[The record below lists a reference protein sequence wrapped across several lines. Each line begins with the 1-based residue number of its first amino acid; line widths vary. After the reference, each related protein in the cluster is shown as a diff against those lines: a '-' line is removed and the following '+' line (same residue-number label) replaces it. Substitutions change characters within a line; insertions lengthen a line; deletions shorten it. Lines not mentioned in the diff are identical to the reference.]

1 MRSVY
6 PNKQKGRAGLIP
18 TGKNFT
24 KGMSMIDSE
33 NLSKLLG
40 HLPPAKFRDLV
51 TGEFGMLM
59 PVLDPKQGK
68 REQRAAM
75 AAALS
80 AIPVASRQK
89 MEDLAERI
97 VLLADGPGQDVIE
110 GLADDIAGDDGKKEF
125 GEIRNQFERAL
136 WLHIHEPKIFKEAL
150 DARQADVFRQSE
162 SCYSGFVA
170 PLHLAVKVDAASRT
184 DFHQRVAK
192 HLGCAIEAVAIQVFK
207 RLRPD
212 TDTGEEVDLYQ
223 ISVHHNRPPETIDCV
238 QDSELVP
245 QEVVRADS
253 THATYEPANGHLEVL
268 SRDTGGREVLAAI
281 VAECLLHSPLGTEKI
296 VVKQYDYQSLA
307 ALRNF
312 DLTGENVESVKVI
325 ELGYG
330 SGNHRTALV
339 KIWANDAQDIYAAA
353 RSLLVPTFDFTSKHL
368 NYAKLSIRVKRVGVE
383 RARTI
388 TIVLRE
394 NNRCNIKT
402 KRERDRAMCDRLLT
416 KWHLLMVIGDAPAIP
431 VHYKAA

>member
-6 PNKQKGRAGLIP
+6 PNKKKGRAGLIP
-18 TGKNFT
+18 TGKNLT

-51 TGEFGMLM
+51 TVEFGMRM

-75 AAALS
+75 ATVLS
-80 AIPVASRQK
+80 AIPVAARQK

-170 PLHLAVKVDAASRT
+170 PLHLAVKVDAASRA

-223 ISVHHNRPPETIDCV
+223 ISMHHNRPPETIDCV

-245 QEVVRADS
+245 QEVVRTKS
-253 THATYEPANGHLEVL
+253 IHATYEPANGHLEVL
-268 SRDTGGREVLAAI
+268 SRGTDGREALAAI
-281 VAECLLHSPLGTEKI
+281 VADCLLHSPIAGEKVQI
-296 VVKQYDYQSLA
+296 KQYDYQSLA
-307 ALRNF
+307 APRNF
-312 DLTGENVESVKVI
+312 DLTGENVASVKVI

-330 SGNHRTALV
+330 AGDHRTALV

-353 RSLLVPTFDFTSKHL
+353 RKLLVPTFDFTSKNL
-368 NYAKLSIRVKRVGVE
+368 NYAKLSIRVKKVGVE

-388 TIVLRE
+388 VLRE
-394 NNRCNIKT
+394 NNKCNIKT

-416 KWHLLMVIGDAPAIP
+416 KWHLLKVIGDAPAIP

>member
-6 PNKQKGRAGLIP
+6 PNKKKGRAGLIP
-18 TGKNFT
+18 TGKNLT

-40 HLPPAKFRDLV
+40 HLPPAKFRDLI
-51 TGEFGMLM
+51 TTEFGMLL
-59 PVLDPKQGK
+59 PVLEPKQGK

-97 VLLADGPGQDVIE
+97 ALLADGAGQDVIE
-110 GLADDIAGDDGKKEF
+110 GLADDIAGDDGKMEF

-170 PLHLAVKVDAASRT
+170 PLHLAVKVDAASRA

-192 HLGCAIEAVAIQVFK
+192 HLGCAVEAVAIQIFK

-223 ISVHHNRPPETIDCV
+223 ISMHHNRPPETVDRV

-245 QEVVRADS
+245 QEVVRTKS
-253 THATYEPANGHLEVL
+253 IHATYEPANGHLEVL
-268 SRDTGGREVLAAI
+268 SRGTDGREVLAAI
-281 VAECLLHSPLGTEKI
+281 VGECLLHSPIAGEKMEI
-296 VVKQYDYQSLA
+296 KQYDYQSLA
-307 ALRNF
+307 APRNF
-312 DLTGENVESVKVI
+312 DLTGENVASVKVI
-325 ELGYG
+325 ELGYSVG
-330 SGNHRTALV
+330 HHRSALV
-339 KIWANDAQDIYAAA
+339 KIWANDVQDIYGAA
-353 RSLLVPTFDFTSKHL
+353 RALLVPTFDFSSKNL
-368 NYAKLSIRVKRVGVE
+368 NYAKLAIRVNKVGVE

-416 KWHLLMVIGDAPAIP
+416 KWHLLKVIGDAPAIP
-431 VHYKAA
+431 VYAKTA